1 LIPGCAAALILDSG
15 LLSDAISDSPPEKS
29 AFSQKKTKKLSS
41 RRRPREKRENKQ
53 KNPTFCGGILKN
65 MEGLRHPQIF

>member
-29 AFSQKKTKKLSS
+29 AFSQKKNKKIELAAASE
-41 RRRPREKRENKQ
+41 REARKQ
-53 KNPTFCGGILKN
+53 AKNPTFCGGILKN